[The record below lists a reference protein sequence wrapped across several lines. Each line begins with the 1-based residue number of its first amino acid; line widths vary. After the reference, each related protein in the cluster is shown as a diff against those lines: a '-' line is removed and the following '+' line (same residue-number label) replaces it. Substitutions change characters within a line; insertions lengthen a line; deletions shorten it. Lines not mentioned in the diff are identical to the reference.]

1 MHRNLAQRVRSGLLD
16 GQPAQAELSRADRIR
31 SEAKSIGSVAG
42 SFKSGVFA
50 AVGAVALARW
60 AGLG

>member
-1 MHRNLAQRVRSGLLD
+1 MFHAR
-16 GQPAQAELSRADRIR
+16 SRAAAAIATRMGR
-31 SEAKSIGSVAG
+31 RFHARL
-42 SFKSGVFA
+42 FA